1 MANYPLLK
9 VCKLP
14 DEVIYFFYSNNHKG
28 TCLLFEKGPLHDI
41 WDKRHKNFMP
51 AEMFYPQELLDT
63 VTKEA
68 KEYYVRQTS

>member
-1 MANYPLLK
+1 MANYPLFK
-9 VCKLP
+9 VCKLS

-28 TCLLFEKGPLHDI
+28 TCPLSHQNPLHDV
-41 WDKRHKNFMP
+41 WLKKHMNFMP

-63 VTKEA
+63 VREKA